1 MYNPP
6 HPGDVLAEL
15 VLEPLGLSVTDAAK
29 ALGISRKSLSQLING
44 RIGVS
49 PMMAVRLGL
58 ATNTTAESWMNMQT
72 TYDLW
77 QTRRTTRRLKVK
89 RLEAALAGR
98 SPRLRRTVCH
108 DRHENRSALKLS
120 KKASNFIV
128 SGCGGTPHDH
138 CPVFQRLKIEDS
150 HEPY

>member
-1 MYNPP
+1 MMYNPH
-6 HPGDVLAEL
+6 HPGEVLAEL
-15 VLEPLGLSVTDAAK
+15 VLEPLDLSVTGAAK

-72 TYDLW
+72 AYDLW

-89 RLEAALAGR
+89 RLEAA
-98 SPRLRRTVCH
+98 
-108 DRHENRSALKLS
+108 
-120 KKASNFIV
+120 
-128 SGCGGTPHDH
+128 
-138 CPVFQRLKIEDS
+138 
-150 HEPY
+150 